1 MTLLETHPEVSIG
14 FYNIHEAMRNIEQ
27 RIPTE
32 LEDLANPATPAMIEG
47 DLCSYVVLLV
57 QDLICCLRGLD
68 VHCARFVR
76 RLQDEV
82 RARDLAGRVQ
92 KYLEGK
98 DTHAVTQLALIQ
110 VKLL

>member
-1 MTLLETHPEVSIG
+1 MTLLETHPEVRIG

-32 LEDLANPATPAMIEG
+32 LEDLANPTTPAMIEG

-57 QDLICCLRGLD
+57 QDLTCCLRGLD

-82 RARDLAGRVQ
+82 RAGRVQ